1 MDALGSGEHPRVR
14 RQLWVVSMLAL
25 LATLGI
31 GELGWGQ
38 VPGMVRGP
46 AGAPPVRTENFV
58 VIASDPQ
65 FAQQVARAAES
76 FRNELAVYW
85 LGRELPRWDDPC
97 PITVR
102 DGQTLGAG
110 GETRFTL
117 TGGRV
122 LGWQMSV
129 QGTRER
135 ILDSVLPHEI
145 THTVLATHFS
155 RLGKPVPRWADEGA
169 CTTVEHADE
178 RRKHD
183 RALVGFLTH
192 QRGISFAR
200 LFSLRDYPSDI
211 MPLYAQGYSLTCFL
225 IAQGGPR
232 HFIQYLE
239 QGMQTE
245 DWDRATEQFY
255 GYPRLGRLQTA
266 WNSWVAA
273 GGGEVERFTSVAMQQ
288 AEAGIQLASATQSA
302 PAVTGTSAAAAAGS
316 SAPEVTGLSA
326 PEAAAAGTTAAAAA
340 LAANLEAIPDP
351 WSGGGEGI
359 TAHQMAIAQ
368 WYQRQQESLAVA
380 DSSAGAAI
388 PPARSLVPPLPAA
401 EPPAAT
407 RVSTS
412 HPQPVQGV
420 GSAAVGYDD
429 GWSSGSPYRLIR

>member
-1 MDALGSGEHPRVR
+1 MDARGCGESTDPK
-14 RQLWVVSMLAL
+14 RQLWVVWMLSV
-25 LATLGI
+25 LATLGS
-31 GELGWGQ
+31 GQLCWGQ
-38 VPGMVRGP
+38 SPGMYRGGGGSVP
-46 AGAPPVRTENFV
+46 IRTENFV

-65 FAQQVARAAES
+65 FAQQVAHGAEA
-76 FRNELAVYW
+76 FRNQLAVYW

-117 TGGRV
+117 TGGRA

-129 QGTRER
+129 QGSRER

-145 THTVLATHFS
+145 THTVLATHFA

-169 CTTVEHADE
+169 CTTVEHTDE
-178 RRKHD
+178 RSKHD
-183 RALVGFLTH
+183 RALVGFLTN

-200 LFSLRDYPSDI
+200 LFSLREYPSDI

-239 QGMQTE
+239 QGMLTE

-273 GGGEVERFTSVAMQQ
+273 GGGEVDRFSSIAMQQ
-288 AEAGIQLASATQSA
+288 AESGIQLATATS
-302 PAVTGTSAAAAAGS
+302 SAAEAAGS
-316 SAPEVTGLSA
+316 EAI
-326 PEAAAAGTTAAAAA
+326 AAATS
-340 LAANLEAIPDP
+340 LATNLDSLPDQWAVGQEAI
-351 WSGGGEGI
+351 S
-359 TAHQMAIAQ
+359 AHQMAIAQ
-368 WYQRQQESLAVA
+368 WYQRQQETFAA
-380 DSSAGAAI
+380 AAPSAGTSI
-388 PPARSLVPPLPAA
+388 PPARSLVPELPASDVS
-401 EPPAAT
+401 AAT

-420 GSAAVGYDD
+420 GSNSGGYDD
-429 GWSSGSPYRLIR
+429 AWSSGSPYRLIR